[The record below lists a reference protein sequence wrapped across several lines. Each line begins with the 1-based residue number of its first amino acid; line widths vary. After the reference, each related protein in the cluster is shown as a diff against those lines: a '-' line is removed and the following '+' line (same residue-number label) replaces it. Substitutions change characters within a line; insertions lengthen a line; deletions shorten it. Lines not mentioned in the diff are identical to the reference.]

1 MRLRD
6 RVAVVTGGGSGIGRA
21 LCRLLGREGARVGI
35 LDREPIDAFV
45 DELESAGVRA
55 AGVQADVRAHAAVLS
70 AIDALRRQLGPIDML
85 IACAGISSAT
95 LVDDLAVERAEAMLH
110 INLLGVAHAIDAVL
124 PDMLAQGGG
133 QIVGISSLLAV
144 RGFPFTAAYCASKA
158 GLATYLESLRGPFR
172 IRGIHVTVVFPGYVR
187 TPLTE
192 RGDVRPPL
200 RLIEPEQAA
209 AYILRAILRR
219 SRICR
224 FPWGLSQL
232 IRLLCWLPPRTYDR
246 IMARG
251 ALRIKHLT
259 Y

>member
-1 MRLRD
+1 LREL
-6 RVAVVTGGGSGIGRA
+6 VAVVTGGGSGIGRA
-21 LCRLLGREGARVGI
+21 LCRLLGQEGARVGI
-35 LDREPIDAFV
+35 LDREPLDSFT
-45 DELESAGVRA
+45 DELRAAGVRA
-55 AGVQADVRAHAAVLS
+55 AGVQADVRDRAAVLA
-70 AIDALRRQLGPIDML
+70 AIDSLRQQLGPIDIL
-85 IACAGISSAT
+85 VACAGISGAT
-95 LVDDLAVERAEAMLH
+95 LVDDLAVERAEAILH
-110 INLLGVAHAIDAVL
+110 INLLGVAHTIDAVL
-124 PDMLAQGGG
+124 PDMLARGSG

-158 GLATYLESLRGPFR
+158 GIATYLESLRGPLR
-172 IRGIHVTVVFPGYVR
+172 GRGIHVTVVFPGYVR

-219 SRICR
+219 SRVCR

-232 IRLLCWLPPRTYDR
+232 MRILCWLPPRTYDR
-246 IMARG
+246 VMARG